1 MSDLKITRHIGRVI
15 NSDNRLAILFLQVP
29 NEPYKCL
36 AVNLDALNDRYAGAI
51 KEALYSD
58 QGQNTEN
65 LGDYL
70 GTIRFN
76 GAPHSLIAE
85 LHIKNVIQKMN
96 VEMIEMLPRPG
107 MPHNLAELL
116 VEMGRLDKDLAE
128 TLLKRKLI
136 TKIDPN
142 EILKNINANKDAL
155 KTDNIYEMNIKN
167 ANEETKM
174 NQARFLLN
182 QAEDLDHQAF
192 LKRQQAYAIV
202 PALDPAKSHIRES
215 LENSV
220 VSKDVEIDLASNNT
234 RKIDQ
239 VNEQEYYQPNP
250 VTGLSQKDL
259 GAINT
264 PTKEQPLTAHQIM
277 ELMNKN
283 NHPTGLPKAAIS
295 EGEPNPKMVNALA
308 DLFSGNIT
316 KDAFDAI
323 AKETVVPTRMEQI
336 SGENNG

>member
-1 MSDLKITRHIGRVI
+1 
-15 NSDNRLAILFLQVP
+15 
-29 NEPYKCL
+29 
-36 AVNLDALNDRYAGAI
+36 
-51 KEALYSD
+51 
-58 QGQNTEN
+58 
-65 LGDYL
+65 
-70 GTIRFN
+70 
-76 GAPHSLIAE
+76 
-85 LHIKNVIQKMN
+85 
-96 VEMIEMLPRPG
+96 
-107 MPHNLAELL
+107 
-116 VEMGRLDKDLAE
+116 
-128 TLLKRKLI
+128 
-136 TKIDPN
+136 
-142 EILKNINANKDAL
+142 
-155 KTDNIYEMNIKN
+155 
-167 ANEETKM
+167 M

-202 PALDPAKSHIRES
+202 PALDPTKAHIRES
-215 LENSV
+215 LENPTV
-220 VSKDVEIDLASNNT
+220 TKDVEIDLASNNT

-323 AKETVVPTRMEQI
+323 AKETAIPTRMEQI